1 MWIMKRKII
10 DHLAS
15 KQGDYISGEDIAEV
29 LSMTRANVWK
39 YIKELRKHGF
49 DIESATNKGY
59 RLNRVAKSLNEDSL
73 YYYFRDNSF
82 VRESCFFEEI
92 DSTNNYLKSRTNE
105 LPDKTLVVAKKQIK
119 GRGRR
124 TKEFES
130 APGGLYFSLL
140 IQNGMDM
147 SEVSFVTSIVAV
159 AVHKALKEFGVETK
173 IKWPNDIIL
182 KGRKLCGILTEM
194 VSDMELNHRLIIGIG
209 LNLKNRFSEELS
221 KIAVSLEEEGYEV
234 EAIPLLQ
241 KVIEYLEYFYE
252 KLLRGERD
260 EALCIL
266 RTESYLI
273 GKKIGF
279 EYNHERKEGM
289 VEDVEDDGSLRVLT
303 LDKEVIRLG
312 SGEVSILNIG
322 QN

>member
-1 MWIMKRKII
+1 MKKKII
-10 DHLAS
+10 DCLAS
-15 KQGDYISGEDIAEV
+15 KQGDYISGEDIAEF

-39 YIKELRKHGF
+39 YIKELRKNGF
-49 DIESATNKGY
+49 EIESATHKGY
-59 RLNRVAKSLNEDSL
+59 RLNRVAKSLNEDTL
-73 YYYFRDNSF
+73 YYYFRENSF
-82 VRESCFFEEI
+82 VRENCFFEEI
-92 DSTNNYLKSRTNE
+92 DSTNDYLKNRANE
-105 LPDKTLVVAKKQIK
+105 LPDKTLVVAKKQTK

-159 AVHKALKEFGVETK
+159 AVHKALKDFGVQTQ

-194 VSDMELNHRLIIGIG
+194 VSDMELNHLLIIGIG
-209 LNLKNRFSEELS
+209 LNLQNHFSKELS
-221 KIAVSLEEEGYEV
+221 EIAVSLEEEGYRI
-234 EAIPLLQ
+234 EALSLLQ
-241 KVIEYLEYFYE
+241 KVVEYLEFFYAN
-252 KLLRGERD
+252 LLRGEKT
-260 EALCIL
+260 EALHIL
-266 RTESYLI
+266 RTQSYLI

-279 EYNHERKEGM
+279 DYNHERREGM

-303 LDKEVIRLG
+303 QDKETIRLG
-312 SGEVSILNIG
+312 SGEVSILSIG